1 MRQKLYRSTT
11 DKMVAGICGGIAEYF
26 DVDSTIIRLLWIL
39 LFIGAG
45 SGLIAYIICWL
56 VIPKGNYYN

>member
-1 MRQKLYRSTT
+1 MGFSGKLYRSTK

-26 DVDSTIIRLLWIL
+26 DVDSTIVRLLWIL

-45 SGLIAYIICWL
+45 SGLIAYIACWV
-56 VIPKGNYYN
+56 VIPKRDR